1 MVGDRERIVCSRHVQ
16 RAVRL
21 ITLNSQITRVIR
33 ASAPRRL
40 IKLRS
45 IIAVQ
50 PSSWSPAGLLG
61 AWLAIQSTLG
71 FSVTHE
77 RRPHVT
83 ACTREIMAAGMLADR
98 CNVAIS
104 IVSGMRFTPSYTRVQ
119 HTVFQCQRLSRYAA
133 VCRKSILQ
141 TLL

>member
-1 MVGDRERIVCSRHVQ
+1 MMGDRERIVCSRHVQ

-61 AWLAIQSTLG
+61 RG
-71 FSVTHE
+71 
-77 RRPHVT
+77 
-83 ACTREIMAAGMLADR
+83 
-98 CNVAIS
+98 
-104 IVSGMRFTPSYTRVQ
+104 
-119 HTVFQCQRLSRYAA
+119 SRYKARSDFLSPTNDA
-133 VCRKSILQ
+133 LM
-141 TLL
+141 